1 MATHSRRN
9 TKQRQAVIDALA
21 GRDEFRSAQKIH
33 EDMAQAGVRVGLAT
47 VYRNLRALAELN
59 EIDQLLAPDGEA
71 LYRQCDSGT
80 HHHHLVC
87 RKCLRSEEIGAKAV
101 ERWMHSLAEEYGFTD
116 LEHSLEVF
124 GICSDCRK
132 KPED

>member
-1 MATHSRRN
+1 M
-9 TKQRQAVIDALA
+9 DALK

-71 LYRQCDSGT
+71 LYRQCDSGA

-87 RKCLRSEEIGAKAV
+87 RECLRSEEIGAKAV

-124 GICSDCRK
+124 GICPDCRK
-132 KPED
+132 KADE